1 MNHWRCLGDS
11 MWSQV
16 PAVQVM
22 AWRQLKALVARG
34 ELWAQDML
42 DMMYMEDEVKAW
54 ADAGVT
60 SDDDD
65 SVPTV
70 DSNGAVL
77 VEGDSVTLIRIW
89 TSRARASPPSAA
101 PWSGH
106 SPDQQ
111 PAAHRGQGQRHADR
125 AGGRLPEEGL
135 IPPPSSQKRPQGRF
149 FASVSCRSGGTRGK
163 LDYPANQFRGMPLP
177 DCQCANGEGLPG
189 THGRPGHPDPHGAH
203 ETRSRPMASKKE
215 IKKKIAARQAKIA
228 NTKARSKAEKALKR
242 G

>member
-1 MNHWRCLGDS
+1 MNRYPLWKYLVIAVALVIAFLYTLPNFFGE
-11 MWSQV
+11 V

-77 VEGDSVTLIRIW
+77 VEGDSVTLIKDLDVK
-89 TSRARASPPSAA
+89 
-101 PWSGH
+101 G
-106 SPDQQ
+106 
-111 PAAHRGQGQRHADR
+111 
-125 AGGRLPEEGL
+125 AG
-135 IPPPSSQKRPQGRF
+135 F
-149 FASVSCRSGGTRGK
+149 TA
-163 LDYPANQFRGMPLP
+163 
-177 DCQCANGEGLPG
+177 
-189 THGRPGHPDPHGAH
+189 
-203 ETRSRPMASKKE
+203 
-215 IKKKIAARQAKIA
+215 
-228 NTKARSKAEKALKR
+228 KR
-242 G
+242 GTLVKGIRLTNNPLHIEGKVNGMQIVLVAAYLKKA